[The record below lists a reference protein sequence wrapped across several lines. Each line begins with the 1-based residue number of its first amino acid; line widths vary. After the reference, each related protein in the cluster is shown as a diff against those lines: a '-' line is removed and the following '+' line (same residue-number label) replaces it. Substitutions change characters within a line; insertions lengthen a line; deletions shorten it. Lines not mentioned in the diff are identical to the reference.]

1 MDWALVEA
9 RYVQYIVA
17 HTANGSVLQILT
29 LPPSPFLSLPLPP
42 PFLSSSFLS
51 PFPPSFLFLQI
62 ISRALLESHEEALK
76 AGQRLALE
84 VFIAGRNRLE
94 NDGATALSQ
103 VFEVCEAL
111 KVTISDFIYLRATF
125 GHFVNP
131 SDTGNPRTCWNASE
145 RYSPRRNMR
154 SSKIILQK
162 S

>member
-1 MDWALVEA
+1 MEV
-9 RYVQYIVA
+9 YCKF
-17 HTANGSVLQILT
+17 
-29 LPPSPFLSLPLPP
+29 LPSLPLPSSLFLSLPLPP
-42 PFLSSSFLS
+42 PSLSSSFLSPFPPSFLS

-111 KVTISDFIYLRATF
+111 KVTISDFIYLQAIYLWTF
-125 GHFVNP
+125 
-131 SDTGNPRTCWNASE
+131 C
-145 RYSPRRNMR
+145 
-154 SSKIILQK
+154 
-162 S
+162 